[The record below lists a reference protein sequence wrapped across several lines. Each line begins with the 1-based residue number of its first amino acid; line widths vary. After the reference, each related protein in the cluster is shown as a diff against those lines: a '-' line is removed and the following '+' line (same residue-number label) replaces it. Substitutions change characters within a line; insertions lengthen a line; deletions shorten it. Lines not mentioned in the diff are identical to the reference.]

1 MTLSL
6 CQNLTLPKDWKS
18 NTDMQLEDR
27 YISSSPWITLAILSS
42 LGIIAMSAETMVLPA
57 IPDIIDELAI
67 SYENSSWI
75 LAALLVM
82 GAVMTPI
89 AGKLSDIYGKKRIL
103 LIILGVYIMGLLLGS
118 LAFNFLTLVTARIIQ
133 GIGISMFPIAFSI
146 LRDKFPSAKLA
157 IAQGI
162 FSSTLSGGAVIG
174 LIIGGVIV
182 DGFGWRATF
191 LLVTPIAIILF
202 LIIVRFVWVGKEQ
215 QYVSNKASEFCC
227 RFTHVRQDILLT
239 ENTNV
244 ISISNNGTKLSKS
257 IDLKGAITLSF
268 VIVSFLVTLQF
279 LEKPITFS
287 NLSQIVLFSI
297 ASVISLVLFVRIEQK
312 TNFPLIDFKILKNR
326 IILSA
331 NIINMIVG
339 LTALMVV
346 YQTLPILI
354 RSPPPAGFGGDASS
368 IANVQL
374 PYMIVSLIFSI
385 ASGFM
390 VSRFGNLRPTTVG
403 TIITTIGFFI
413 LFIFHSTEATIA
425 AVLVLIAVGLALMQI
440 GSVNVVLTSTPKRFS
455 GISLGMNLLIYLIG
469 SSVGPVIAGIYLQA
483 NQIFVKS
490 EAGGI
495 SASFPS
501 PESYSLIFLTAALVS
516 VSSIAFAIL
525 LHKSTSNR
533 SREVKET
540 GLPT

>member
-339 LTALMVV
+339 LTALVVV

>member
-244 ISISNNGTKLSKS
+244 ISISNNGTTLSKS

-533 SREVKET
+533 NREVKET